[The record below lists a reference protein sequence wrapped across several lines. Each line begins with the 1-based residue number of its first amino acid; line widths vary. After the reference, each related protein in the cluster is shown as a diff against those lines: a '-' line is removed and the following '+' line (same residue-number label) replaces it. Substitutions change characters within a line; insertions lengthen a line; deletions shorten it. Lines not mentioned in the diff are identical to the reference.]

1 MKKFL
6 AFFTVT
12 VMLFGA
18 AFVMYWRYV
27 RQSECMVFVESFGN
41 GVITVDSNHV
51 TGSDEKYKVRCEN
64 GETLTLNINPERT
77 DTTYYNLK
85 KLLVNGEDITKGVK
99 MLEYKI
105 QVKKKLNI
113 LVYFEEGERPDDY
126 KSEVKDYN
134 VTAPEIDR
142 YAENSYLGSF
152 ASYDIK
158 DPCVFYDEESKTY
171 YCFGSDNVVISSSDM
186 VNWTGRTTYF
196 KSPEDAASNSIMDFS
211 AFESVKKW
219 ASEHGYGKDLTY
231 SDKNE
236 DRTPL
241 APEIV
246 KIDGTYYLYFSVSK
260 ISDANE
266 SAIFCVTT
274 DNLAESIE
282 TKSWNDGGLV
292 ISTCGRHAGNEIVE
306 QGDGDKGKVTY
317 KASYDSANAVHPAII
332 DTDNG
337 LFMVYG
343 GYWGR
348 KEIKGQLNLVELS
361 RSTGLIKAQSSYNKG
376 ELVSTLHGSSKF
388 QAGTVICNPGRI
400 PALTKNDGSL
410 VSGADILYNKDT
422 GYFYLFV
429 TYGTAE
435 SNYNVRVGRS
445 KKIDGPYLDYNG
457 ESLSDYSSSSRN
469 NQYSKG
475 FMLLSGYSFVS
486 SSSGVGSGNIGRASI
501 GSPSVVLSAQ
511 GDCFVATQSQLYYR
525 LGGQITTGASL
536 AQANELDV
544 LAESA
549 LDIRELTWTNDG
561 WPMAM
566 PEIYAGENAVT
577 KIKKSDLYGNWDVV
591 ILDSSADSENYKAV
605 ARSISSA
612 VTVLE
617 NATITQKDIE
627 KNKKL
632 NTENVLVKNGN
643 AYSLTIDGV
652 EYTIYPC
659 VVWDWELE
667 RASIVFT
674 GVGSDSSTVWGKKN
688 FSDAMGIYT
697 DAFYYLLDM
706 CDETVRAKYEKKIKK
721 ISSNPSQS
729 QIDSMTSAL
738 VKVLTAEE
746 K

>member
-6 AFFTVT
+6 AFFTAT
-12 VMLFGA
+12 VALFGA
-18 AFVMYWRYV
+18 AFIMYWRYV
-27 RQSECMVFVESFGN
+27 RQSECMVFIESFGH
-41 GVITVDSNHV
+41 GVITVDSNSV
-51 TGSDEKYKVRCEN
+51 TGSDEKYKVRCKN

-85 KLLVNGEDITKGVK
+85 KLVVNGEDITKSIK
-99 MLEYKI
+99 MLEHKF
-105 QVKKKLNI
+105 QVNKKLNI
-113 LVYFEEGERPDDY
+113 LAYFEEGERPDGY
-126 KSEVKDYN
+126 ESEVKDYK
-134 VTAPEIDR
+134 VSSPDIDR
-142 YAENSYLGSF
+142 YAGNSYLGSF
-152 ASYDIK
+152 AAYDIK
-158 DPCVFYDEESKTY
+158 DPCVFYDEKSETY
-171 YCFGSDNVVISSSDM
+171 YCFGSDNVVISSEDM

-196 KSPEDAASNSIMDFS
+196 TSPDEAASNSIMDFS
-211 AFESVKKW
+211 AFASVKKW
-219 ASEHGYGKDLTY
+219 ASEHGYGKELNY

-241 APEIV
+241 APEVV
-246 KIDGTYYLYFSVSK
+246 KVDGVYYLYFSLSK

-274 DNLAESIE
+274 DDLAKSIE
-282 TKSWNDGGLV
+282 TKTWDDGGLV

-306 QGDGDKGKVTY
+306 ESDGEKSKISH
-317 KASYDSANAVHPAII
+317 KASYDSANAVHPSII

-337 LFMVYG
+337 LFMIYG
-343 GYWGR
+343 GSWGR

-361 RSTGLIKAQSSYNKG
+361 RSTGLMKAQSAYNKG
-376 ELVSTLHGSSKF
+376 ELVSTLHGSAKF

-410 VSGADILYNKDT
+410 ISGSDIFYNEDT
-422 GYFYLFV
+422 GYYYLFV

-435 SNYNVRVGRS
+435 SNYNVRVGRA
-445 KKIDGPYLDYNG
+445 KKIDGPYYDLND
-457 ESLSDYSSSSRN
+457 ESLSEYSSSSRS

-486 SSSGVGSGNIGRASI
+486 SSSGVGSCNIGRASI
-501 GSPSVVLSAQ
+501 GSPSIISYSD
-511 GDCFVATQSQLYYR
+511 GRSFIATQSQLYYR
-525 LGGQITTGASL
+525 LNGEITTGSSL
-536 AQANELDV
+536 AKANELDDF
-544 LAESA
+544 AEPS
-549 LDIRELTWTNDG
+549 LDIRELRWTSDG

-566 PEIYAGENAVT
+566 PEVYAGEKAVT

-591 ILDSSADSENYKAV
+591 VLDAAADSEDYKAV
-605 ARSISSA
+605 SRSVSFA
-612 VTVLE
+612 VTLLE
-617 NATITQKDIE
+617 NATITKKDIE

-632 NTENVLVKNGN
+632 NTRDLLTKQGSSYTV
-643 AYSLTIDGV
+643 TIDSV
-652 EYTIYPC
+652 TYTVYPC

-667 RASIVFT
+667 EPCIVFT
-674 GVGSDSSTVWGKKN
+674 GTGSDSSTIWGKKN

-729 QIDSMTSAL
+729 QIDTMTGEL
-738 VKVLTAEE
+738 VKLLTAEE